1 MASGIL
7 ESLKKIVFAEDIF
20 YGRIVRGSFENR
32 EYYSQKGLLKD
43 EMNRVDRGGMRHY
56 FKNNGY
62 KAPNLNMPCDSEGTR
77 NQSNRQKNIKNV
89 YQARTSKGDE
99 R

>member
-20 YGRIVRGSFENR
+20 YGRIVRGSFETKD
-32 EYYSQKGLLKD
+32 YYSQKNVLVRDK
-43 EMNRVDRGGMRHY
+43 NRKDRGIKDS
-56 FKNNGY
+56 FKEVGY
-62 KAPNLNMPCDSEGTR
+62 KAPNLNMPCDRKGTR